1 MSEKSKENDKSEE
14 FDKRKLHKGSPLGSK
29 KNSIDRGHQ
38 PEEEF
43 IQPKA
48 NESENKD

>member
-1 MSEKSKENDKSEE
+1 MSSKPDKT
-14 FDKRKLHKGSPLGSK
+14 DKRELHKGSPLGSK
-29 KNSIDRGHQ
+29 KNRIESDQQ

-48 NESENKD
+48 NKSKNKS